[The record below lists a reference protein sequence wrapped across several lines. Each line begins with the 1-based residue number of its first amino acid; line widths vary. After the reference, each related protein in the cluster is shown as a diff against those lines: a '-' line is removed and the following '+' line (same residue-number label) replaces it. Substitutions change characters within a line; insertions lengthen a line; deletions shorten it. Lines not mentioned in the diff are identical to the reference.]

1 MEKIMNRKI
10 IISAGHGG
18 NDPGAVANGYT
29 ERDLAIE
36 FRELLV
42 KELLLLGVKP
52 LIDDNKNA
60 LKQTLA
66 WLIGKYSS
74 KDILLD
80 IHWNAASS
88 KARGTEVIVPDN
100 ASIFEN
106 NFAKNILNVFVSNG
120 FVNRGVKPESQT
132 ARKRLGWMRPPA
144 ENILIEMGFI
154 TNLLDINLYQNLKYK
169 LAKELAFVIYKSLI

>member
-1 MEKIMNRKI
+1 MNRKI

-66 WLIGKYSS
+66 WLTGKYSS

-120 FVNRGVKPESQT
+120 FINRGVKPESQT

-144 ENILIEMGFI
+144 ENILVEMGFI

>member
-1 MEKIMNRKI
+1 MNRKI

-66 WLIGKYSS
+66 WLKGVLKSDKTVCI
-74 KDILLD
+74 D
-80 IHWNAASS
+80 IHWNAAIP
-88 KARGTEVIVPDN
+88 KARGTEIIIPDKP
-100 ASIFEN
+100 SLFESS
-106 NFAKNILNVFVSNG
+106 FAKEILDVFVSNG
-120 FVNRGVKPESQT
+120 FTSRGVKTESQT
-132 ARKRLGWMRPPA
+132 ARKRLGWMRPLA
-144 ENILIEMGFI
+144 ENILIEMAFL
-154 TNLLDINLYQNLKYK
+154 TNTLDLELYKMVKYK
-169 LAKELAFVIYKSLI
+169 LAKELAVVIKKSLV

>member
-1 MEKIMNRKI
+1 
-10 IISAGHGG
+10 
-18 NDPGAVANGYT
+18 
-29 ERDLAIE
+29 
-36 FRELLV
+36 
-42 KELLLLGVKP
+42 LLLLGVKP

-66 WLIGKYSS
+66 WLVGVLKSDKTVCI
-74 KDILLD
+74 D
-80 IHWNAASS
+80 IHWNAAST

-120 FVNRGVKPESQT
+120 FINRGVKPESQT

-144 ENILIEMGFI
+144 ENILIEVAFI
-154 TNLLDINLYQNLKYK
+154 TNILDMNLYQNLKYK

>member
-1 MEKIMNRKI
+1 MNRKI

-66 WLIGKYSS
+66 WLEGKYSS

-169 LAKELAFVIYKSLI
+169 LAKESAFVIYKSLI

>member
-1 MEKIMNRKI
+1 MSRKI

-60 LKQTLA
+60 LVQTLQ
-66 WLIGKYSS
+66 WLKGVLKSDKTVCI
-74 KDILLD
+74 D
-80 IHWNAASS
+80 IHWNAAIP
-88 KARGTEVIVPDN
+88 KARGTEIIIPDKP
-100 ASIFEN
+100 SLFESS
-106 NFAKNILNVFVSNG
+106 FAKEILDVFVSNG
-120 FVNRGVKPESQT
+120 FTSRGVKTESQT
-132 ARKRLGWMRPPA
+132 ARKRLGWMRPTA
-144 ENILIEMGFI
+144 ENILIEMAFL
-154 TNLLDINLYQNLKYK
+154 TNTLDLELYKMVKYK
-169 LAKELAFVIYKSLI
+169 LAKELAVVIKKSLV

>member
-1 MEKIMNRKI
+1 MNRKI

-29 ERDLAIE
+29 ERDLGIE

-66 WLIGKYSS
+66 WLKGVLKSDKTVCI
-74 KDILLD
+74 D
-80 IHWNAASS
+80 IHWNPASS
-88 KARGTEVIVPDN
+88 KARGTEVIVPDKP
-100 ASIFEN
+100 SLFETSL
-106 NFAKNILNVFVSNG
+106 AKEILDVFVSNG
-120 FVNRGVKPESQT
+120 FTSRGVKTESQT
-132 ARKRLGWMRPPA
+132 ARKRLGWMRPTA
-144 ENILIEMGFI
+144 ENILIEMAFL
-154 TNLLDINLYQNLKYK
+154 TNTLDLELYKAVKYK
-169 LAKELAFVIYKSLI
+169 LAKELAAVIKKSLI

>member
-1 MEKIMNRKI
+1 MNRKI

-66 WLIGKYSS
+66 WLTGKYSS

-144 ENILIEMGFI
+144 ENIIVEMGFI

>member
-1 MEKIMNRKI
+1 MNRKI

-60 LKQTLA
+60 LVQTLQ
-66 WLIGKYSS
+66 WLKGVLKSDKTVCI
-74 KDILLD
+74 D
-80 IHWNAASS
+80 IHWNAAIP
-88 KARGTEVIVPDN
+88 KARGTEIIIPDKP
-100 ASIFEN
+100 SLFESS
-106 NFAKNILNVFVSNG
+106 FAKEILDVFVSNG
-120 FVNRGVKPESQT
+120 FTSRGVKTESQI
-132 ARKRLGWMRPPA
+132 ARKRLGWMRPLA
-144 ENILIEMGFI
+144 ENILIEMAFL
-154 TNLLDINLYQNLKYK
+154 TNTLDLELYKMVKYK
-169 LAKELAFVIYKSLI
+169 LAKELAVVIKKSLI

>member
-1 MEKIMNRKI
+1 MDRKI

-60 LKQTLA
+60 LKQTLE
-66 WLIGKYSS
+66 WLTGKYSS

-169 LAKELAFVIYKSLI
+169 LAKESALVIYKSLI

>member
-1 MEKIMNRKI
+1 MSRKI

-66 WLIGKYSS
+66 WLVGKYSS
-74 KDILLD
+74 KDILFD
-80 IHWNAASS
+80 IHWNAAIS

-100 ASIFEN
+100 ASIFEK

-120 FVNRGVKPESQT
+120 FVNRGVKTESQT

-154 TNLLDINLYQNLKYK
+154 TNILDMNLYQNLKYK
-169 LAKELAFVIYKSLI
+169 LAKELAFVIHKSLI

>member
-1 MEKIMNRKI
+1 MNRKI

-29 ERDLAIE
+29 ERDLSIE
-36 FRELLV
+36 FRELLA

-66 WLIGKYSS
+66 WLVGKYSS

-120 FVNRGVKPESQT
+120 FINRGVKPESQT

-169 LAKELAFVIYKSLI
+169 LAKESAFVIYKSLN

>member
-1 MEKIMNRKI
+1 MNRKI

-66 WLIGKYSS
+66 WLTGKYSS

-106 NFAKNILNVFVSNG
+106 NFAKNILNVFISNG

-169 LAKELAFVIYKSLI
+169 LAKELALVIYKSLI

>member
-1 MEKIMNRKI
+1 MNRKI

-66 WLIGKYSS
+66 WLEGKYSF

-169 LAKELAFVIYKSLI
+169 LAKELALVIYKSLI

>member
-1 MEKIMNRKI
+1 MNRKI

-18 NDPGAVANGYT
+18 NDSGAVANGYT

-52 LIDDNKNA
+52 LTDDNKNA

-66 WLIGKYSS
+66 WLVGKYSS

-80 IHWNAASS
+80 IHWNAAIP
-88 KARGTEVIVPDN
+88 KARGTEVIVPDKP
-100 ASIFEN
+100 SLFETSL
-106 NFAKNILNVFVSNG
+106 AKEILDVFVSNG
-120 FVNRGVKPESQT
+120 FTSRGVKTESQT

-144 ENILIEMGFI
+144 ENIIVEMGFI

-169 LAKELAFVIYKSLI
+169 LAKESAFVIYKSLN

>member
-1 MEKIMNRKI
+1 MNRKI

-60 LKQTLA
+60 LVQTLQ
-66 WLIGKYSS
+66 WLKGVLKSDKTVCI
-74 KDILLD
+74 D
-80 IHWNAASS
+80 IHWNAAIP
-88 KARGTEVIVPDN
+88 KARGTEIIIPDKP
-100 ASIFEN
+100 SLFESS
-106 NFAKNILNVFVSNG
+106 FAKEILDVFVSNG
-120 FVNRGVKPESQT
+120 FTSRGVKIESQT
-132 ARKRLGWMRPPA
+132 ARKRLGWMRPSA
-144 ENILIEMGFI
+144 ENILIEMAFL
-154 TNLLDINLYQNLKYK
+154 TNTLDLELYKMVKYK
-169 LAKELAFVIYKSLI
+169 LAKELAVVIKKSLV

>member
-1 MEKIMNRKI
+1 MNRKI

-60 LKQTLA
+60 LKQTLQ
-66 WLIGKYSS
+66 WLKGVLKSDKTVCI
-74 KDILLD
+74 D
-80 IHWNAASS
+80 IHWNAAIP
-88 KARGTEVIVPDN
+88 KARGTEIIIPDKP
-100 ASIFEN
+100 SLFESS
-106 NFAKNILNVFVSNG
+106 FAKEILDVFVSNG
-120 FVNRGVKPESQT
+120 FTSRGVKTESQT
-132 ARKRLGWMRPPA
+132 ARKRLGWMRPSA
-144 ENILIEMGFI
+144 ENILIEMAFL
-154 TNLLDINLYQNLKYK
+154 TNTLDLELYKMVKYK
-169 LAKELAFVIYKSLI
+169 LAKELAVVIKKSLV

>member
-1 MEKIMNRKI
+1 MNRKI

-66 WLIGKYSS
+66 WLKGVLKSDKTVCI
-74 KDILLD
+74 D
-80 IHWNAASS
+80 IHWNAAIP
-88 KARGTEVIVPDN
+88 KARGTEIIIPDKP
-100 ASIFEN
+100 SLFESS
-106 NFAKNILNVFVSNG
+106 FAKEILDVFVSNG
-120 FVNRGVKPESQT
+120 FTSRGVKTESQT
-132 ARKRLGWMRPPA
+132 ARKRLGWMRPLA
-144 ENILIEMGFI
+144 ENILIEMAFL
-154 TNLLDINLYQNLKYK
+154 TNTLDLELYKMVKYK
-169 LAKELAFVIYKSLI
+169 LAKELAVVIKKSLI

>member
-1 MEKIMNRKI
+1 MNRKI

-52 LIDDNKNA
+52 LIDDNRNA
-60 LKQTLA
+60 LKETLA
-66 WLIGKYSS
+66 WLVGKYSS

-120 FVNRGVKPESQT
+120 FVNRGVKTESQT

>member
-1 MEKIMNRKI
+1 MNRKI

-52 LIDDNKNA
+52 FIDDNKNA

-66 WLIGKYSS
+66 WLKGVLKSDKTVCI
-74 KDILLD
+74 D
-80 IHWNAASS
+80 IHWNAAIP
-88 KARGTEVIVPDN
+88 KARGTEIIIPDKP
-100 ASIFEN
+100 SLFESS
-106 NFAKNILNVFVSNG
+106 FAKEILDVFVSNG
-120 FVNRGVKPESQT
+120 FTSRGVKTESQT
-132 ARKRLGWMRPPA
+132 ARKRLGWMRPLA
-144 ENILIEMGFI
+144 ENILIEMAFL
-154 TNLLDINLYQNLKYK
+154 TNTLDLELYKMVKYK
-169 LAKELAFVIYKSLI
+169 LAKELAVVIKKSLV

>member
-1 MEKIMNRKI
+1 MNRKI

-60 LKQTLA
+60 LKQTLE
-66 WLIGKYSS
+66 WLTGKYSS

-144 ENILIEMGFI
+144 ENILVEMGFI

-169 LAKELAFVIYKSLI
+169 LAKESAFVIYKSLI

>member
-1 MEKIMNRKI
+1 MNRKI

-60 LKQTLA
+60 LKQTLE

-169 LAKELAFVIYKSLI
+169 LAKESAFVIYKSLN

>member
-1 MEKIMNRKI
+1 MNRKI

-52 LIDDNKNA
+52 LTDDNKNA

-66 WLIGKYSS
+66 WLTGKYSS

-120 FVNRGVKPESQT
+120 FINRGVKPESQT

-144 ENILIEMGFI
+144 ENILIEVAFI
-154 TNLLDINLYQNLKYK
+154 TNILDMNLYQNLKYK
-169 LAKELAFVIYKSLI
+169 LAKELAFVIYKSLN

>member
-1 MEKIMNRKI
+1 MNRKI

-66 WLIGKYSS
+66 WLVGKYSS

-144 ENILIEMGFI
+144 ENILIEVAFI
-154 TNLLDINLYQNLKYK
+154 TNILDMNLYQNLKYK

>member
-1 MEKIMNRKI
+1 MNRKI

-42 KELLLLGVKP
+42 KELLLLGVNP

-60 LKQTLA
+60 LKQTLS
-66 WLIGKYSS
+66 WLTGKYSS

-132 ARKRLGWMRPPA
+132 ARKSLGWMRPPA

-169 LAKELAFVIYKSLI
+169 LAKELAVVIKKSLV

>member
-1 MEKIMNRKI
+1 MNRKI

-18 NDPGAVANGYT
+18 SDPGAVANGYT

-66 WLIGKYSS
+66 WLKGVLKSDKTVCI
-74 KDILLD
+74 D

>member
-1 MEKIMNRKI
+1 MNRKI

-18 NDPGAVANGYT
+18 SDSGAVANGYT

-60 LKQTLA
+60 LKETLA
-66 WLIGKYSS
+66 WLTGKYSS

-100 ASIFEN
+100 ASMFEN
-106 NFAKNILNVFVSNG
+106 NIGKNILNVFVSNG

>member
-1 MEKIMNRKI
+1 MNRKI

-169 LAKELAFVIYKSLI
+169 LAKELALVIYKSLI

>member
-1 MEKIMNRKI
+1 MNRKI

-66 WLIGKYSS
+66 WLTGKYSS

-144 ENILIEMGFI
+144 ENILIEVAFI
-154 TNLLDINLYQNLKYK
+154 TNILDMNLYQNLKYK
-169 LAKELAFVIYKSLI
+169 LAKELAFVIYKSLN

>member
-1 MEKIMNRKI
+1 MNRKI

-42 KELLLLGVKP
+42 KELLLLGVNP

-60 LKQTLA
+60 LKQTLL
-66 WLIGKYSS
+66 WLSGKYSS

-80 IHWNAASS
+80 IHWNAASP
-88 KARGTEVIVPDN
+88 KAIGTEVIIPDN

-144 ENILIEMGFI
+144 ENILIEMAFI
-154 TNLLDINLYQNLKYK
+154 TNTNDIKLYQSLKNK
-169 LAKELAFVIYKSLI
+169 LAKDLAFVIYKSLI

>member
-1 MEKIMNRKI
+1 MNRKI

-18 NDPGAVANGYT
+18 SDSGAVANGYT

-60 LKQTLA
+60 LKETLA
-66 WLIGKYSS
+66 WLTGKYSS

-100 ASIFEN
+100 ASMFEN
-106 NFAKNILNVFVSNG
+106 NIGKNILNVFVSNG

-169 LAKELAFVIYKSLI
+169 LAKESAFVIYKSLI

>member
-1 MEKIMNRKI
+1 MNRKI

-29 ERDLAIE
+29 ERDLTIE

-60 LKQTLA
+60 LKETLA
-66 WLIGKYSS
+66 WLVGKYSS

-80 IHWNAASS
+80 IHWNAAIP

>member
-1 MEKIMNRKI
+1 MNRKI

-36 FRELLV
+36 FGELLV

-66 WLIGKYSS
+66 WLTGKYSS

-120 FVNRGVKPESQT
+120 FVNRGVKPERQT

-144 ENILIEMGFI
+144 ENILIEVAFI
-154 TNLLDINLYQNLKYK
+154 TNILDMNLYQNLKYK

>member
-1 MEKIMNRKI
+1 MNRKI

-60 LKQTLA
+60 LVQTLQ
-66 WLIGKYSS
+66 WLKGVLKSDKTVCI
-74 KDILLD
+74 D
-80 IHWNAASS
+80 IHWNAAIP
-88 KARGTEVIVPDN
+88 KARGTEVIVPDKP
-100 ASIFEN
+100 SLFETSL
-106 NFAKNILNVFVSNG
+106 AKEILDVFVANG
-120 FVNRGVKPESQT
+120 FTSRGVKTESQT
-132 ARKRLGWMRPPA
+132 ARKRLGWMRPTA
-144 ENILIEMGFI
+144 ENILIEMAFL
-154 TNLLDINLYQNLKYK
+154 TNTLDLELYKAVKYK
-169 LAKELAFVIYKSLI
+169 LAKELAAVIKKSLI